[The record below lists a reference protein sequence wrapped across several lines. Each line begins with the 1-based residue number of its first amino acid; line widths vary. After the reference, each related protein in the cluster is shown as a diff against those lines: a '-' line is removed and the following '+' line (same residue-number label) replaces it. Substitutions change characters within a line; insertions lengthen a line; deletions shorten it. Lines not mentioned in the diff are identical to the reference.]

1 MNKAILLYSDHG
13 LSTSILPNAVC
24 EYFGADN
31 FNWNAEVRNEILSES
46 PLSFVMKDAMDKGKL
61 IPEEVFDKL
70 IDNFIS
76 LHNPRTI
83 VFSNYPFTIEKFEKL
98 KITLSQH
105 DYSIENILIFL
116 QLDKEDFK
124 YKYFQEEI
132 SSSWLQKFGEEVIE
146 NWDNLFT
153 KRRTQINEV
162 IENKWHNNY
171 QVFEMPYEPNL
182 TSEFILKILSGYA

>member
-31 FNWNAEVRNEILSES
+31 FNLNTEVRNEILRETA
-46 PLSFVMKDAMDKGKL
+46 LSLEIKEAMDKGFL
-61 IPEEVFDKL
+61 IPYDAFDKL

-76 LHNPRTI
+76 LSKPKTI
-83 VFSNYPFTIEKFEKL
+83 VFSNYPFTSDKFEKL
-98 KITLSQH
+98 KLILNQH
-105 DYSIENILIFL
+105 DYSIEKILIFL

-124 YKYFQEEI
+124 GNYFQEEI
-132 SSSWLQKFGEEVIE
+132 ACSWIQKFGEEVIE
-146 NWDNLFT
+146 NWENLFT
-153 KRRTQINEV
+153 KRRAQINEI

-182 TSEFILKILSGYA
+182 TNEFILKILKG